1 MTLHDFVTL
10 IYKQLGMPA
19 PKMNEEAKYEFI
31 VDEHWEVSVYAK
43 QKQFMLQ
50 AKIGKPL
57 SPSNE
62 EQNCTLLREI
72 LDFNLRTMRVMDEI
86 FCMDGETQ
94 QLYCRKLLNPSDLN
108 ERNGWSFVEDFLV
121 NLEIIEDRFFSNVP
135 KDKGPMHPS
144 FLS

>member
-10 IYKQLGMPA
+10 IYKQLRMPA
-19 PKMNEEAKYEFI
+19 PKTSEEAKYEFI
-31 VDEHWEVSVYAK
+31 VDEHWEVAVYTK
-43 QKQFMLQ
+43 QKQFVLQ

-57 SPSNE
+57 SSSNE
-62 EQNCTLLREI
+62 EQNGTLLREM
-72 LDFNLRTMRVMDEI
+72 LDFNLKTMRVMDEI
-86 FCMDGETQ
+86 LCMEGETQ

-121 NLEIIEDRFFSNVP
+121 NLEIIEDHFFSNVP
-135 KDKGPMHPS
+135 KDNGPMHPS